1 METSKKSA
9 ARTYLTNLF
18 KDDFTSRPPD
28 PEPEPFPDRMALSS
42 FLARASNP
50 ITSPGKNRE
59 RKKIRVNMQARKAI
73 QKEERNLGKFCSIGV
88 LIIMTIMII
97 VTIMKE

>member
-1 METSKKSA
+1 MVETLKISA

-42 FLARASNP
+42 FLARANNP
-50 ITSPGKNRE
+50 ITSPIKNRE
-59 RKKIRVNMQARKAI
+59 REKEKIK
-73 QKEERNLGKFCSIGV
+73 
-88 LIIMTIMII
+88 
-97 VTIMKE
+97 